1 VSFLNPALL
10 AGALLFAVPL
20 LIHLLN
26 RQRHRVRP
34 WAAMEFLLRAYQ
46 KQRNRLRV
54 ENLLLLLLRC
64 LVPIVLALAIARP
77 MLQATAGLLGAAGL
91 RHHVVVLDAT
101 TSMGLREDSG
111 PSPFERA
118 RTQVGRLLDR
128 LERSEERNHKLS
140 LITAGVRPRF
150 LVRGDLDL
158 VTARNQ
164 WFALQRPED
173 ASGDLTAA
181 LLQAADAL
189 DEGGDAEAIV
199 YVFTDCQQQ
208 ALGSTYAEFAR
219 GRAGGERRAPSRD
232 EPPPDEPPP
241 DEPPPD
247 DANPELRD
255 SVREAIE
262 RLQQRPG
269 TELHW
274 IDVGPLA
281 AAGRGGSVDNVQCTD
296 LRLVEPAAVVRT
308 PVEVV
313 ATLRNRSA
321 RSYEAEVTL
330 EVDGSEP
337 LRRRVSLPPGA
348 EGEAEFQVSF
358 REAGRRKLRAT
369 ITSDNLEADDE
380 RYLSV
385 LVRDRLRVLLIDG
398 AAEDGPLRSYQH
410 LWRLV
415 LDPDPQSLP
424 TFAVE
429 ARDTLALLGGQVD
442 PADYDV
448 TVLADV
454 DRLNQRAANGILA
467 AVRAGR
473 GLLVT
478 FGGRTEVQSFNLL
491 LHAAGEGPM
500 PFRLGDMR
508 GGPSASA
515 SPRRATILAADH
527 AVLREFDEPIYRE
540 VLQAVPIWRW
550 LSVAANSLQDGAT
563 VIAGLDDAERSP
575 VLIAGD
581 FGDGK
586 AVFLLSAPGSE
597 YQADRWNRLHDPI
610 VAFPLL
616 HGLVR
621 HLALPGTDPFAAT
634 VGNEL
639 TCALPGRPLAVEVLR
654 PERDGGGRQPLAD
667 DPRPLPG
674 GRYALPPLPGTRY
687 AGFYTFELQLDREA
701 GRENLSL
708 PFAVNLDAVE
718 GDLQYPAHD
727 DLRQALNLP
736 RILQN
741 LPEAGSERSTEDRS
755 DLGPLLLLLTLI
767 LVVLESL
774 LARYVAV
781 RRG

>member
-1 VSFLNPALL
+1 MSFLNPALL

-77 MLQATAGLLGAAGL
+77 MLQATAGMLGSAGL

-118 RTQVGRLLDR
+118 RTQIGRLLDR
-128 LERSEERNHKLS
+128 LERSEERNHKLT

-173 ASGDLTAA
+173 AAGDLTAA
-181 LLQAADAL
+181 LVQAADAL

-199 YVFTDCQQQ
+199 YVFSDSQQQ
-208 ALGSTYAEFAR
+208 ALGNSYAEFAR
-219 GRAGGERRAPSRD
+219 GRGADARSARGGQ
-232 EPPPDEPPP
+232 PPADGE
-241 DEPPPD
+241 
-247 DANPELRD
+247 AAPELRD
-255 SVREAIE
+255 SVREAVE
-262 RLQQRPG
+262 RLQQRAG

-281 AAGRGGSVDNVQCTD
+281 GSGRGGSVDNVQCTD

-308 PVEVV
+308 PVEVI
-313 ATLRNRSA
+313 ATVRNRGA
-321 RSYEAEVTL
+321 RTGEIEVTL
-330 EVDGSEP
+330 DVDGSEP

-348 EGEAEFQVSF
+348 EGEAEFQVVF

-369 ITSDNLEADDE
+369 ITSDGLEADDE
-380 RYLSV
+380 RFLSV
-385 LVRDRLRVLLIDG
+385 LVRDRLRVLLVDG

-415 LDPDPQSLP
+415 LDPDPESLP
-424 TFAVE
+424 TFAVD

-454 DRLNQRAANGILA
+454 DRLNQRAANGLLA

-478 FGGRTEVQSFNLL
+478 FGGRTEVASYNLL
-491 LHAAGEGPM
+491 LHAAGTGAM
-500 PFRLGDMR
+500 PFRLGEVR
-508 GGPSASA
+508 GGPAVSA

-540 VLQAVPIWRW
+540 VLQSVPIWRW
-550 LSVAANSLQDGAT
+550 LAVAPASLQETAT
-563 VIAGLDDAERSP
+563 VVAGLDDAERSP
-575 VLIAGD
+575 LLVAQE

-586 AVFLLSAPGSE
+586 AVFLLSAPGSQ
-597 YQADRWNRLHDPI
+597 YQVDRWNRLHDPI
-610 VAFPLL
+610 VAFHLL
-616 HGLVR
+616 HGLAR
-621 HLALPGTDPFAAT
+621 FLALPGKDPFAAL
-634 VGNEL
+634 VGSEL
-639 TCALPGRPLAVEVLR
+639 TCALAGRPLGVEVLR

-674 GRYALPPLPGTRY
+674 GRFALPPLPGTRF

-701 GRENLSL
+701 GRESLSL
-708 PFAVNLDAVE
+708 PFAVNLDPVE
-718 GDLQYPAHD
+718 GDLQYPSHE
-727 DLRQALNLP
+727 DLRQALGLQ
-736 RILQN
+736 RVLQN
-741 LPEAGSERSTEDRS
+741 LPDAGSERTSDDRNEI
-755 DLGPLLLLLTLI
+755 GPLLLLLTLL

>member
-77 MLQATAGLLGAAGL
+77 MLQATAGLLGSPGL
-91 RHHVVVLDAT
+91 RHYVVVLDAT

-118 RTQVGRLLDR
+118 RTQIGRLLDR

-181 LLQAADAL
+181 LLQAADAVEE
-189 DEGGDAEAIV
+189 DGDAEAIV

-208 ALGSTYAEFAR
+208 ALGSSYAEFAR
-219 GRAGGERRAPSRD
+219 GRAGSDSRAARPANRNTGEDR
-232 EPPPDEPPP
+232 EPGSD
-241 DEPPPD
+241 
-247 DANPELRD
+247 NPELRD
-255 SVREAIE
+255 SVREAVE
-262 RLQQRPG
+262 RLQQRAG

-274 IDVGPLA
+274 IDIGPLA
-281 AAGRGGSVDNVQCTD
+281 ATGRGGSVDNVQCTD
-296 LRLVEPAAVVRT
+296 LRLVEPAAVIRT
-308 PVEVV
+308 PVEVI

-321 RSYEAEVTL
+321 RACEVEVTL
-330 EVDGSEP
+330 DVDGSEP

-348 EGEAEFQVSF
+348 EGEAEFQVAF
-358 REAGRRKLRAT
+358 REAGRRKLRAV
-369 ITSDNLEADDE
+369 ITNDGLEADDE
-380 RYLSV
+380 RFLSV

-429 ARDTLALLGGQVD
+429 ARDTLALLGGQID

-454 DRLNQRAANGILA
+454 DRLNQRAASSLLA

-473 GLLVT
+473 GLLVA
-478 FGGRTEVQSFNLL
+478 FGERTEVQSYNLL

-500 PFRLGDMR
+500 PFRLGEVR
-508 GGPSASA
+508 GGPAASA
-515 SPRRATILAADH
+515 SPRRAAILAPDH
-527 AVLREFDEPIYRE
+527 AVLREFDEPVYRE

-550 LSVAANSLQDGAT
+550 LAVAQGSLLENAT
-563 VIAGLDDAERSP
+563 VVAGLEDAQRSP
-575 VLIAGD
+575 LLVAHE

-621 HLALPGTDPFAAT
+621 HLALPGTDPFAAE
-634 VGNEL
+634 VGSEL
-639 TCALPGRPLAVEVLR
+639 TCALAGRPLAVEVLR

-674 GRYALPPLPGTRY
+674 GRYALPPLPGTRF
-687 AGFYTFELQLDREA
+687 AGFYTFELQLDRES
-701 GRENLSL
+701 GRETLSL
-708 PFAVNLDAVE
+708 PFAVNLDPAE
-718 GDLQYPAHD
+718 GELQYPAHD
-727 DLRQALNLP
+727 DLRQALGLP

-741 LPEAGSERSTEDRS
+741 LPDAGNERSADDRAE
-755 DLGPLLLLLTLI
+755 LGPLLLLLTLI
-767 LVVLESL
+767 LVVLESM